1 LGEQLKGDAHENRGS
16 WLIGRGGWWGCSF
29 VGFQAQSRRKGRD
42 PTGPPLVSIDGNQH
56 GRTTD
61 HFQVGFIQYLKNKYQ
76 RIKMNAMSHSL
87 QLFESLTQIGV
98 QPDVAHH
105 VEREIQNGIHR
116 MHEQSLGDKL
126 DRFVTKDEFRV
137 ESNKLRL
144 ELHAEINKLRQEMH
158 AEINKLRQE
167 MHAEINKLR
176 QELHASSWRQIG
188 FNFAFFSVAVAI
200 LKYAP

>member
-1 LGEQLKGDAHENRGS
+1 MKT
-16 WLIGRGGWWGCSF
+16 
-29 VGFQAQSRRKGRD
+29 VGHD

-56 GRTTD
+56 GRAAD
-61 HFQVGFIQYLKNKYQ
+61 HFQAGFIEYLKNKYQ

-87 QLFESLTQIGV
+87 LLFESLTQIGV
-98 QPDVAHH
+98 QPDVAHR
-105 VEREIQNGIHR
+105 VEREIQNSIHH

-126 DRFVTKDEFRV
+126 DCFVTKDEFRA
-137 ESNKLRL
+137 EINQLRL
-144 ELHAEINKLRQEMH
+144 ELHIEISKLRQEMQAEISKLRQEMH
-158 AEINKLRQE
+158 T
-167 MHAEINKLR
+167 EINKLR